1 MYFNKVNFFQI
12 NPCITRLFQ
21 PIKKGPV
28 NRFFL
33 LVLVSWIRCQRM
45 RWFGIE
51 AIAKMDA
58 VRRFRRMRDKLPRN
72 LQSATPA
79 RVQKSSKM
87 AAFYFVY
94 KRLCESVC
102 KDIRIA
108 NISPYTDFYATPFS
122 RIETVFFSGL
132 ISAITP

>member
-1 MYFNKVNFFQI
+1 MSPADKKN
-12 NPCITRLFQ
+12 R
-21 PIKKGPV
+21 PIG
-28 NRFFL
+28 RFFL
-33 LVLVSWIRCQRM
+33 LVLVSWVRCRRM

-58 VRRFRRMRDKLPRN
+58 IRRSRRMRDKLPRN

-79 RVQKSSKM
+79 RIQKSLEV
-87 AAFYFVY
+87 ATFYFVY

-122 RIETVFFSGL
+122 SIETVFFSGL

>member
-1 MYFNKVNFFQI
+1 MYSI
-12 NPCITRLFQ
+12 
-21 PIKKGPV
+21 IKQ
-28 NRFFL
+28 NY
-33 LVLVSWIRCQRM
+33 IQ
-45 RWFGIE
+45 
-51 AIAKMDA
+51 AKLHFA
-58 VRRFRRMRDKLPRN
+58 KRKLT
-72 LQSATPA
+72 LAT
-79 RVQKSSKM
+79 VQKSSKM

-122 RIETVFFSGL
+122 SIETVFFSGL